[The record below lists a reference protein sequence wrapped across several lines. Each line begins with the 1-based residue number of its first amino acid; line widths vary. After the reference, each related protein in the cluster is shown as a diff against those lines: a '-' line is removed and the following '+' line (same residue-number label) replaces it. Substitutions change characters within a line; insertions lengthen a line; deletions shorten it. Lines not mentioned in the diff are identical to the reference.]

1 MTIKTRF
8 FGEIEIDEN
17 KVLTFNEGIPGFENL
32 KKFLF
37 MTDNDENSPFC
48 WLQSIEDLDI
58 VFTLFDIY
66 TLMEE
71 YEPKISYEEITNDIG
86 EFEKEDI
93 LIYVIANI
101 PKDITKISVNLKA
114 PVIINMKTNKA
125 KQAISISEEYEIKTY
140 IYEQLKKGG
149 E

>member
-1 MTIKTRF
+1 MNIKTRF

-17 KVLTFNEGIPGFENL
+17 KLIFFEEGIPGFPNL

-37 MTDNDENSPFC
+37 MTDEDANSPFC

-66 TLMEE
+66 SIKKD
-71 YEPKISYEEITNDIG
+71 YNPIVSSDIINDIG
-86 EFEKEDI
+86 KFKEGDI
-93 LIYVIANI
+93 LIYAIANI
-101 PKDITKISVNLKA
+101 PEDFKKISINLKA
-114 PVIINMKTNKA
+114 PIIINMNNNKA
-125 KQAISISEEYEIKTY
+125 KQIILANEEYEIKTY
-140 IYEQLKKGG
+140 IYNNLKGSG